1 MKKILSAC
9 ILLSVCCISYGAD
22 TFKKLNAMGAD
33 RRANERLRQAQN
45 TGTQVPRSY
54 ATNTSQATQR
64 QISKHNTNIAVN
76 GGKKR

>member
-1 MKKILSAC
+1 MKKTISVC
-9 ILLSVCCISYGAD
+9 ILLSVCSLAYGAD

-45 TGTQVPRSY
+45 TGTKVPRSY
-54 ATNTSQATQR
+54 TTNASATTQR
-64 QISKHNTNIAVN
+64 AVSQHNTHVAIN